1 MGAGLGR
8 KAIALGV
15 AAALAM
21 AVLPGPAA
29 AKDTDP
35 DPWTGRDKAA
45 HLAAGMLLSG
55 ASYALWIERRD
66 GRGWGTLLGVG
77 VGLGAGAGKELAD
90 LAGLGHPSAKD
101 FAWTAL
107 GTVLGVGLALL
118 IDVAARG
125 VGSHGRPAR

>member
-1 MGAGLGR
+1 MTRTWKSRATAL
-8 KAIALGV
+8 ALLTALALGTVPRPAV
-15 AAALAM
+15 AREA
-21 AVLPGPAA
+21 
-29 AKDTDP
+29 
-35 DPWTGRDKAA
+35 DPWTGPDKSA
-45 HLAAGMLLSG
+45 HLAAGLLLSG
-55 ASYALWIERRD
+55 ASYALWAERRD
-66 GRGWGTLLGVG
+66 GRGWGALLGVG

-125 VGSHGRPAR
+125 ASEPHRATR